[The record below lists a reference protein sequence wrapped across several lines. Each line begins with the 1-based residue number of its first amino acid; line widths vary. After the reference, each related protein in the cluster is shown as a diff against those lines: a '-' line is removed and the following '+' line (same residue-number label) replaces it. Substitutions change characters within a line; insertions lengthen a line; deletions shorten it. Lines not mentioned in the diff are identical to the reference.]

1 MNIHGDDNG
10 KKPAPSPEPPLP
22 QQDDKNLGD
31 DLVQA
36 GEGENLTND
45 QQ

>member
-1 MNIHGDDNG
+1 MTHTDDDNG
-10 KKPAPSPEPPLP
+10 KKSTPPQPPLP

-36 GEGENLTND
+36 GEGEDLTND